1 MTTSTF
7 SPADAAVRR
16 LRSSMRGTVLGDS
29 DASYDQ
35 ARLIWNGAVER
46 RPAVIARCAGEDDV
60 LRAVAAAREHDLA
73 LSVRGGGH
81 DWAGRALN
89 DGGLVLDLS
98 AMRGVTVDPDAG
110 VAVAQGGAT
119 AGDVVA
125 AAGRYG
131 LTPVTGT
138 VKAVGMAGLTLA
150 GGYGPLNGKQGL
162 ALDNLLE
169 AKVALA
175 DGRTVIASDTEDAD
189 LYWALRGGGGS
200 LGVATAMRYRL
211 HRLESVLAGLLLFP
225 IEQAA
230 TVLQGYRE
238 LIAEAPDE
246 LTVMAGFL
254 AGPDGQPLLFLSPTW
269 SGEPE
274 PGKRAIARLEQLG
287 TPALAQIAA
296 MPYTAA
302 LGLFDQH
309 VVNGR
314 HSAMR
319 TRWLAQLDQHTAAT
333 LIAAASSAT
342 SPHSAL
348 AIHHFHGAATRV
360 PTTAT
365 AFAQRDEHL
374 LVEIL
379 AAWEPQPSDGAGT
392 HRRWA
397 DALSDELAD
406 AALPGGYPNLLAPDE
421 PQRVQLAYG
430 PNAKRLLDIR
440 RRYDPDG
447 IFSSAT
453 GSFAH
458 GAGTT

>member
-7 SPADAAVRR
+7 SPAHAAVRL
-16 LRSSMRGTVLGDS
+16 LRSSMRGTVLRDS
-29 DASYDQ
+29 DASYDK
-35 ARLIWNGAVER
+35 ARQIWNGAVDR
-46 RPAVIARCAGEDDV
+46 RPAVIARCAGDDDV
-60 LRAVAAAREHDLA
+60 ARAVAAAREHDLA
-73 LSVRGGGH
+73 LSVLGGGH

-98 AMRGVTVDPDAG
+98 AMRGVTVDPDTG

-150 GGYGPLNGKQGL
+150 GGYGPLNGKHGL
-162 ALDNLLE
+162 ALDNVLG
-169 AKVALA
+169 AKVVLA
-175 DGRTVIASDTEDAD
+175 DSQNVIASDTEDSD

-200 LGVATAMRYRL
+200 LGVASAMHYRL

-230 TVLQGYRE
+230 TVLHGYRE

-254 AGPDGQPLLFLSPTW
+254 GGPDGQPVLFLSPTW

-274 PGKRAIARLEQLG
+274 LGKRAIARFERLG

-314 HSAMR
+314 HYAMR
-319 TRWLAQLDQHTAAT
+319 TRWLTELDQYTAGT

-348 AIHHFHGAATRV
+348 AIHQFHGAATRV

-365 AFAQRDEHL
+365 AFAQRDDHL

-379 AAWEPQPSDGAGT
+379 AAWEPQPSDDAGT

-397 DALSDELAD
+397 DALSDDLAD

-447 IFSSAT
+447 IFSTAT